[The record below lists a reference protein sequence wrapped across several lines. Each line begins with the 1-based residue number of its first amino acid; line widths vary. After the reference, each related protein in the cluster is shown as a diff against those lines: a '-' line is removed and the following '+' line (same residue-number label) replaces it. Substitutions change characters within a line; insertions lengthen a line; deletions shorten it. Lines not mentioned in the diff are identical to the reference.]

1 MIGSFH
7 FNAGWYCKQT
17 WHVIRWQT
25 VFLNRGFIQDLIE
38 KSILKAEPAQSNER
52 DATARRAY
60 LSDRLR
66 RMDPNSQNEFF
77 GEIAV
82 LYAFMSPLFQ
92 MDVESRCAS
101 GLMRSCSDKSY
112 RYGFEQSMFQEQ
124 GFGQT
129 DDGYLKIVGLHV
141 QVFAGRQ

>member
-1 MIGSFH
+1 MVSKLAYFE
-7 FNAGWYCKQT
+7 
-17 WHVIRWQT
+17 T
-25 VFLNRGFIQDLIE
+25 VFLNRGFIQDLI
-38 KSILKAEPAQSNER
+38 KNNILKAEPKGSK
-52 DATARRAY
+52 DKDPTARRAY

-82 LYAFMSPLFQ
+82 LYAFMIPLFQ

-101 GLMRSCSDKSY
+101 GLMRSCSDQSY
-112 RYGFEQSMFQEQ
+112 RYGFEQSMFKEQ

-129 DDGYLKIVGLHV
+129 DCGYLKIVGLHV
-141 QVFAGRQ
+141 QVLVGRQGF